1 MKLLRD
7 ILYGVRI
14 IDVIGNTNVAV
25 DSITMDSRRVG
36 KFSLF
41 VAVKGTQTDG
51 HEYIAQA
58 VEKGAV
64 AVICEEVPKNRF
76 EKATYVTVANSTEAL
91 GLLAS
96 NFFDNPS
103 QKLKLVGVTGTNGK
117 TTIATLLYELFT
129 LANKKC
135 GLISTVKNRIAG
147 EDSPSTH
154 TTPDAIAINQL
165 MAEMVKKGCTY
176 CFMEV
181 SSIAVDQKRIFGL
194 DFDGAVFT
202 NITHDHLDYHITFDN
217 YIKAKKAFFDNLRP
231 SAFALV
237 NVDDKHARVM
247 VQNSKAKKLTYS
259 LTTMADFKAKII
271 ERDIRG
277 MMLNIN
283 NREVWT
289 KLSGVFNASNL
300 LAVYGVARELG
311 MDETQVLTA
320 ISNLEPVEGRF
331 NTVTSKNKI
340 TGIVDY
346 AHTPDALENILVAIR
361 EVIGAKTKVITVVGC
376 GGDRDKTKRPVMG
389 KIACRLSDRAIFT
402 SDNPRSEEPAQ
413 INKEMQADL
422 TQMERAKMLAI
433 IDREEAIKT
442 AVALAAEGDVILV
455 AGKGHEK
462 YQEIQ
467 GVKHDFDDKK
477 ILVGIFKNMEAA

>member
-14 IDVIGNTNVAV
+14 DDVVGNTNVAI
-25 DSITMDSRRVG
+25 DSMTMDSRRVG
-36 KFSLF
+36 NFSLF

-64 AVICEEVPKNRF
+64 AIICQEIPKNRY
-76 EKATYVTVANSTEAL
+76 EKATYVCVQNSAEAM
-91 GLLAS
+91 GILAS
-96 NFFDNPS
+96 NFYDNPS
-103 QKLKLVGVTGTNGK
+103 SQLKLVGITGTNGK
-117 TTIATLLYELFT
+117 TTVATLLYELFT
-129 LANKKC
+129 LTGKRC

-154 TTPDAIAINQL
+154 TTPDSISINRL
-165 MAEMVKKGCTY
+165 MAEMVKKGCTH

-194 DFDGAVFT
+194 EFDGAVFT
-202 NITHDHLDYHITFDN
+202 NLTHDHLDYHGTFDN
-217 YIKAKKAFFDNLRP
+217 YLKAKKAFFDSLKA

-237 NVDDKHARVM
+237 NVDDRHARVM
-247 VQNSKAKKLTYS
+247 VQNSKARKLTYALS
-259 LTTMADFKAKII
+259 TMADYKAKLI

-283 NREVWT
+283 NKEVWT
-289 KLSGVFNASNL
+289 KLTGVFNASNV
-300 LAVYGVARELG
+300 LAVYGVAKELG
-311 MDETQVLTA
+311 METIQILTA

-331 NTVTSKNKI
+331 NTVTSKNRI
-340 TGIVDY
+340 TGIIDY
-346 AHTPDALENILVAIR
+346 AHTPDALENILNAIH
-361 EVIGAKTKVITVVGC
+361 EVMKPTAKLITVVGC
-376 GGDRDKTKRPVMG
+376 GGDRDRAKRPVMG
-389 KIACRLSDRAIFT
+389 KLACRLSSKAIFT
-402 SDNPRSEEPAQ
+402 ADNPRSEEPEL
-413 INKEMQADL
+413 IIKEMQSDL
-422 TQMERAKMLAI
+422 TALERSKMLAI
-433 IDREEAIKT
+433 SDREEAIKT
-442 AVALAAEGDVILV
+442 AVALASDGDVILI

-462 YQEIQ
+462 YQEIK

-477 ILVGIFKNMEAA
+477 VLTEIFKNMEAA

>member
-7 ILYGVRI
+7 ILYGVRMS
-14 IDVIGNTNVAV
+14 DVAGNTNVAI

-36 KFSLF
+36 NFSLF

-64 AVICEEVPKNRF
+64 AVICEEIPKNRF
-76 EKATYVTVANSTEAL
+76 EKATYVCVSNSAEAL
-91 GLLAS
+91 GIVAS
-96 NFFDNPS
+96 NFYDNPS
-103 QKLKLVGVTGTNGK
+103 QELKLVGVTGTNGK
-117 TTIATLLYELFT
+117 TTVATLLYELFT
-129 LANKKC
+129 KSDKKC

-147 EDSPSTH
+147 EDQPSTH
-154 TTPDAIAINQL
+154 TTPDAISINRL
-165 MAEMVKKGCTY
+165 MAEMVKKGCTH

-217 YIKAKKAFFDNLRP
+217 YIKAKKTFFDNLRP

-237 NVDDKHARVM
+237 NVDDKHARIM

-277 MMLNIN
+277 MLLNIN

-289 KLSGVFNASNL
+289 KLTGVFNASNV

-346 AHTPDALENILVAIR
+346 AHTPDALENILNAIR
-361 EVIGAKTKVITVVGC
+361 EVIGVKTKVITVVGC

-389 KIACRLSDRAIFT
+389 KISCRLSDRAIFT
-402 SDNPRSEEPAQ
+402 SDNPRSEEAND
-413 INKEMQADL
+413 IIKEMQADL
-422 TQMERAKMLAI
+422 TQLERSKMLAI
-433 IDREEAIKT
+433 TDREEAIKT
-442 AVALAAEGDVILV
+442 AVALAGEGDVILV

-462 YQEIQ
+462 YQEIK
-467 GVKHDFDDKK
+467 GVKYDFDDRKV
-477 ILVGIFKNMEAA
+477 LVEIFKNMEAA